1 MTRDHK
7 AEAARPSRHRF
18 GLRFAGAAILV
29 VSALVSAA
37 CAAKTINQVL
47 ADPSRYRDRQVRLS
61 GSVVDSYSLANR
73 GAYRIDDDTG
83 QLWVVSDRGT
93 PRKGARVT
101 VNGTIREGFNLG
113 ALGDQVHLP
122 GIGAGLVLMES
133 SHRARE

>member
-1 MTRDHK
+1 MRY
-7 AEAARPSRHRF
+7 RLCRRF
-18 GLRFAGAAILV
+18 VGAAILA
-29 VSALVSAA
+29 VSALASAA
-37 CAAKTINQVL
+37 CASMTINRVL

-113 ALGDQVHLP
+113 SLGNQINLP
-122 GIGAGLVLMES
+122 GVGVGLVLMES
-133 SHRARE
+133 SHKAR

>member
-1 MTRDHK
+1 MRQ
-7 AEAARPSRHRF
+7 RLW
-18 GLRFAGAAILV
+18 LRFVGAAILA

-73 GAYRIDDDTG
+73 GAYRIDDNTG

-101 VNGTIREGFNLG
+101 VEGTIREGFNLG
-113 ALGDQVHLP
+113 SLGDRIDLP
-122 GIGAGLVLMES
+122 AGVGSGLVLMES
-133 SHRARE
+133 SHKAK

>member
-1 MTRDHK
+1 MRQ
-7 AEAARPSRHRF
+7 RLW
-18 GLRFAGAAILV
+18 LRFVGAAILS

-37 CAAKTINQVL
+37 CASKTINQVL
-47 ADPSRYRDRQVRLS
+47 ADPSRYRNRQVRLS

-101 VNGTIREGFNLG
+101 VKGTIREGFNLG
-113 ALGDQVHLP
+113 SLGDLIKLP
-122 GIGAGLVLMES
+122 GAGAGLVLMES
-133 SHRARE
+133 SHKAK

>member
-1 MTRDHK
+1 M
-7 AEAARPSRHRF
+7 RHRVCR
-18 GLRFAGAAILV
+18 RFVGAAILA
-29 VSALVSAA
+29 VSALASAA
-37 CAAKTINQVL
+37 CASMTINRVL
-47 ADPSRYRDRQVRLS
+47 ANPSRYRDRQVRLS

-113 ALGDQVHLP
+113 SLGNQINLP
-122 GIGAGLVLMES
+122 GVGVGLVLMES
-133 SHRARE
+133 SHKAR